1 MHQQAVLR
9 EEPRKQHA
17 VPVLERHLVREPV
30 DRLRTPLGIEF
41 ISELTPVGAQRIAE
55 LARIGV
61 HVPEGLVVVDRERT
75 KRLASARLSFSASG
89 QYSA

>member
-1 MHQQAVLR
+1 MHQKAVLR

-30 DRLRTPLGIEF
+30 DRLRTPFRIQF
-41 ISELTPVGAQRIAE
+41 IAELTPVGAQRISQF
-55 LARIGV
+55 ARVGV
-61 HVPEGLVVVDRERT
+61 HVPEGLVVVDCERT
-75 KRLASARLSFSASG
+75 ERLASARLGFSARV